1 MSQSTSAVDEPGTAT
16 LTEIERHRLLAS
28 AERRAVLGLLAER
41 SYPLDLRELAAA
53 VAAETTSAETDDESA
68 VDSTAAALHHNHLPA
83 MADLGAIDYDAAT
96 NVVESCNVCPATL
109 LE

>member
-53 VAAETTSAETDDESA
+53 VAAETDDESA
-68 VDSTAAALHHNHLPA
+68 VDSTATALHHNHLPA
-83 MADLGAIDYDAAT
+83 MADLGAIDYNAAT
-96 NVVESCNVCPATL
+96 NAVESCNVCPATL